1 MNDKRIPIAIGV
13 IVLLVVAGIAAYVI
27 HKKNQT
33 RAQQEEISALVSSAT
48 AELKE
53 VLAKGASEEQL
64 KLAQANLDTL
74 RTMNVSRQPVL
85 ADAAEHYLISTN
97 TIVRAKGDAARLG
110 RQAAA
115 SRQALAAHIATRRN
129 DAWFGAALKL
139 KERVEKDHFDLNLA
153 YKSLED
159 VLSSIGE
166 DTRRLAPMVGA
177 DALLDEPTRAAAR
190 KQAEEDSQRAAAELV
205 QARRLVEPR

>member
-1 MNDKRIPIAIGV
+1 MSDKRIPIAIGV
-13 IVLLVVAGIAAYVI
+13 IVLVLAGIAGYVV
-27 HKKNQT
+27 HVKNQT
-33 RAQQEEISALVSSAT
+33 RGQQQEIVALVASAT
-48 AELKE
+48 GELKD
-53 VLAKGASEEQL
+53 VLAKDASDENV
-64 KLAQANLDTL
+64 KLAADNLDTL

-85 ADAAEHYLISTN
+85 ADAAEHYLISTH
-97 TIVRAKGDAARLG
+97 TIVRARRDVGRLS

-129 DAWFGAALKL
+129 DAWFAAALKL

-159 VLSSIGE
+159 GLASIGE
-166 DTRRLAPMVGA
+166 DARRLAPLVGTG
-177 DALLDEPTRAAAR
+177 ALLDESLRAASR
-190 KQAEEDSQRAAAELV
+190 KQAEDDGQRAADQLA